1 MKLLY
6 LGDIV
11 GKTGREA
18 VCRLLPALRRD
29 LGTDFVII
37 NGENAAHGFGITIKI
52 CEALFAAGADVV
64 ITGNHAWDQRE
75 IIDFIDTEPRLL
87 RPLNLP
93 PSTPGRGFGVF
104 AAGNGRRVAVIQAQ
118 GRLFMP
124 PLDDPF
130 RMIDTLL
137 DDCCLGDGIDAIFVD
152 MHAEAT
158 SEKMALGQFLDG
170 RVSVVVGSH
179 THIPTADAQILPR
192 GTAYQT
198 DIGMCGDYDSVIGM
212 EKQTAIERLTQT
224 LPTERLEPAAGE
236 ATVCGLLVETDDATG
251 LAVSV
256 SPLRLG
262 GRLLQAYPS
271 LAS

>member
-18 VCRLLPALRRD
+18 VRRLLPSLRRD
-29 LGTDFVII
+29 LAADFVIV
-37 NGENAAHGFGITIKI
+37 NGENAAHGFGITVRI
-52 CEALFAAGADVV
+52 CEALFAAGADVLV
-64 ITGNHAWDQRE
+64 TGNHVWDQRE
-75 IIDFIDTEPRLL
+75 IIEFIDTEPRLL

-93 PSTPGRGFGVF
+93 PGTPGHGSGVF
-104 AAGNGRRVAVIQAQ
+104 TAADGRRVAVVQVQ

-130 RMIDTLL
+130 RMVDTLL
-137 DDCCLGDGIDAIFVD
+137 DDCRLGQEADAIFVD
-152 MHAEAT
+152 LHAEAT

-179 THIPTADAQILPR
+179 THIPTADAQVLPG

-212 EKQTAIERLTQT
+212 TKRTAIERLTQS
-224 LPTERLEPAAGE
+224 LPTDRLEPASGE
-236 ATVCGLLVETDDATG
+236 STVCGLLVETDDATG
-251 LAVSV
+251 LAVRAD
-256 SPLRLG
+256 PIRLG
-262 GRLLQAYPS
+262 GRLHQVYPGLS
-271 LAS
+271 S